1 VTSATRHG
9 WQWRSADPQARGDG
23 RSTGRDYEAALAIL
37 HASRAGAEPR
47 HPGEDAPT
55 PAEAPDADT
64 QMRVT
69 TAESLM
75 RSLAGDLH
83 DGALQELFAASL
95 DLLELADAD
104 PRFAEA
110 VQPVL
115 DRLARRLDDASS
127 QLRAALTDMT
137 RGRRLADDSAYI
149 ERAVEELVERFSG
162 TSEVTVDVDVT
173 GGGPEP
179 AGEPREAVLRL
190 VREGLANVSKHALAS
205 QVNVTVRRGAA
216 WLRVDVDDDGLGDP
230 RGIRIALA
238 HSKDSYGLSSLSD
251 QAVACQGRL
260 AVARAPRLG
269 GVRLSLSVPVGRM
282 SLPPTRGADHPSSG
296 VVGPGQ
302 PPPIWSPTNQRR
314 R

>member
-1 VTSATRHG
+1 MTSRTRHG

-37 HASRAGAEPR
+37 HAARAGAQPR
-47 HPGEDAPT
+47 ESDENAPAPG
-55 PAEAPDADT
+55 EAPDPDT
-64 QMRVT
+64 RARAT
-69 TAESLM
+69 SAESLM

-115 DRLARRLDDASS
+115 DRLATRLDDASS

-137 RGRRLADDSAYI
+137 RGRWLADDSAYI
-149 ERAVEELVERFSG
+149 ERAVEELIERFSG

-173 GGGPEP
+173 GRGPEP
-179 AGEPREAVLRL
+179 AGEPRDAVLRL
-190 VREGLANVSKHALAS
+190 VREGLANVSKHAVAS
-205 QVNVTVRRGAA
+205 QVGVTLRRGAE

-230 RGIRIALA
+230 RGIRIALS

-269 GVRLSLSVPVGRM
+269 GVRLSLSVPVGRR
-282 SLPPTRGADHPSSG
+282 SLPPPRGSDDPSSG

-302 PPPIWSPTNQRR
+302 PRPTWAPTSQRR